1 MMSFCAEPVSLK
13 TCTKLKTSFDKYQVN
28 FFDTYWVKLF
38 RQISGKLFRH
48 ILGKTFF
55 SDKYQVSIRVLN
67 NKQNCTRSDL
77 FSGKS
82 GFVFSSALISHI
94 PTFFLDSTTT
104 VHSPKLLISQNVC
117 CQTFQIFKP
126 YVFCICLLTYT
137 NENPNTNKLSWAINY
152 SDPGLW
158 V

>member
-94 PTFFLDSTTT
+94 PTFLLDSTTT
-104 VHSPKLLISQNVC
+104 TCRAAFSQTPYFIKMCVVKR
-117 CQTFQIFKP
+117 FKYSNP
-126 YVFCICLLTYT
+126 SRLPCYVFCICLLTYT
-137 NENPNTNKLSWAINY
+137 NKIQMQIS
-152 SDPGLW
+152 
-158 V
+158 